1 MPFGFVELSES
12 RAYNA
17 IWRRFARF
25 QDIELTT
32 EMLMAA
38 RKVPASQKQNVRKQM
53 QQLSYSTTQAKEFSD
68 AARSGGDTTRALL
81 AYYSITAL
89 ANVEIL
95 WRGSADENFER
106 RPSHYNGHGLEIVQ
120 SQSLWDF
127 GARPQ
132 LRNDGSVSGLF
143 GLWRRFASHFPL
155 YCEWMTASGDTS
167 RTTLAAGI
175 SGRPLEFFSLPNRPL
190 TLGECLK
197 HIPSLAHSTIAYGEQ
212 PQFVRGRNEVRSS
225 LDSAGREQSRQI
237 DYILHPASPAIFDT
251 VLEFFRFNPSMAE
264 NLRIQGGNGG
274 AGAAL
279 RIEYDVENPPWQ
291 DWGVPEVFSERRD
304 LYYMVGPG
312 AFLNEFGYFYIGL
325 YITGMVSRYYPHHWI
340 KQLREGA
347 YVTSLVQE
355 FVEHSLQRAP
365 MLVLG
370 QLEQTIF
377 LYD

>member
-1 MPFGFVELSES
+1 
-12 RAYNA
+12 
-17 IWRRFARF
+17 
-25 QDIELTT
+25 
-32 EMLMAA
+32 MAA